1 MTGRKQ
7 GESSMTLDCQRL
19 FVYDPAYTGDK
30 NKEKNGFRSN
40 LKASVS
46 KGECNGLGKKNYG
59 MREDISEVKIYWGL
73 LPKIRKNV
81 I

>member
-30 NKEKNGFRSN
+30 NKEK
-40 LKASVS
+40 KM
-46 KGECNGLGKKNYG
+46 GLG
-59 MREDISEVKIYWGL
+59 
-73 LPKIRKNV
+73 PT
-81 I
+81 